1 MEAIAA
7 DLVCKSPRSSTHALV
22 VFLVSGSSPNPPIT
36 QPFRIVL
43 LRPRPSRPRKPRRP
57 QGGLVFSEDSA
68 SFEPGNPSGPRATCG
83 DLAGGQAGGS
93 IWIDISI
100 YPSICR

>member
-57 QGGLVFSEDSA
+57 QGGLVFFRGFRIFRARQPER
-68 SFEPGNPSGPRATCG
+68 PSSYVWRPCG
-83 DLAGGQAGGS
+83 RTGGW
-93 IWIDISI
+93 IHLDRHIDISI
-100 YPSICR
+100 DL